1 MGAALGKNN
10 QSGIFS
16 VSSCYEEEHG
26 AATVLAGAGQP
37 RRLLIATFRNE
48 GKINYKGRAKYLWS
62 GTTKKHR
69 VVLVHK
75 VGYVPST

>member
-37 RRLLIATFRNE
+37 RLLLTATFGNE
-48 GKINYKGRAKYLWS
+48 GKIAYKARREYLWS
-62 GTTKKHR
+62 GTTKRHWA
-69 VVLVHK
+69 
-75 VGYVPST
+75 GCTGSQG